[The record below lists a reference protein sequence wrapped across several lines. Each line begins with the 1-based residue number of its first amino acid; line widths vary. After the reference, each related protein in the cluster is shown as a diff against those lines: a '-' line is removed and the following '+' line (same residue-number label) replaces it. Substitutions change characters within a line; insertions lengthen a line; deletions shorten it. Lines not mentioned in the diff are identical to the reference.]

1 MYFSNSL
8 LETGITLAQA
18 ITSLDF
24 WLFIVGEEINLSRQV
39 VLVRLPLSPLKYNLV
54 RNNKAKGTENSH

>member
-8 LETGITLAQA
+8 LETGITLVQA

-54 RNNKAKGTENSH
+54 RNNKAKGIENSH